1 MKGIF
6 NWNVKQLFLYLTA
19 EYSTKNNVSLSW
31 AFDYCKNQ
39 QISCTFFPK
48 IFTRNWV
55 AAYLQ
60 EHLKKVS
67 LISMPMSVN
76 WYFCCQSN
84 AWLLGFKCSA
94 HILVSM
100 QKFMEKLCGMKK
112 FLSTNTRKRSVI
124 GQSWWKRCSLY

>member
-39 QISCTFFPK
+39 QISFFQK
-48 IFTRNWV
+48 SSLEIGG

-67 LISMPMSVN
+67 LISMPMSIN
-76 WYFCCQSN
+76 
-84 AWLLGFKCSA
+84 
-94 HILVSM
+94 
-100 QKFMEKLCGMKK
+100 
-112 FLSTNTRKRSVI
+112 
-124 GQSWWKRCSLY
+124 

>member
-48 IFTRNWV
+48 IFTRNW
-55 AAYLQ
+55 
-60 EHLKKVS
+60 
-67 LISMPMSVN
+67 
-76 WYFCCQSN
+76 
-84 AWLLGFKCSA
+84 G
-94 HILVSM
+94 
-100 QKFMEKLCGMKK
+100 
-112 FLSTNTRKRSVI
+112 
-124 GQSWWKRCSLY
+124 CSLFAGTFEKGVIDVNANVH